1 MRTFNKRAAIG
12 NCTFFVALVLLCVF
26 SHADPAIAQ
35 TSTSGQVLGQVTDAS
50 GAGVPQAKVELHGS
64 ATGAVRSTTTDNSGQ
79 YTFAQVAPGVY
90 GVTVV
95 GSGFAKAV
103 VPSVMVEVG
112 KTTTIN
118 VSLKVGSIAEVVEVR
133 STPGAE
139 LQTLDATVG
148 NTVRGEQ
155 LQALPTLDRNTTSLL
170 LLQPLSMPQQ
180 FSSQSSRFG
189 GQVAGARSDENSFL
203 LDGGEITNPT
213 SGNSDYWKAFNGGPE
228 GSIPTPVESIQEL
241 NVETNNPSGS
251 QSMSLGG
258 GAQVVMV
265 TKRGTDQWHGSL
277 YEVYHGSVLDANR
290 WDANRLGRPRPN
302 VVDNRFG
309 GSLGGHFL
317 PDAWKTYFYVNYEG
331 RRRHEATFVTRL
343 VPSTSLRQGI
353 LRFKDGAGNI
363 ISYPLQPGNIAML
376 CGSAGTGSCDPRN
389 LGMDPA
395 ISQLWQQL
403 EPPGNDTSQGDGLNT
418 IGFSAFGKLPTSSNL
433 GLIRVDHSFGS
444 RFQWTASYRHYTEDA
459 GILRQADIGGILPGD
474 VLGVPAINSRIPR
487 QPRYLVTG
495 LTANFTPNLTN
506 DVHVSWLRDWW
517 EWISLPPFAQRPG
530 ITSAALVPGGDTV
543 NALVPINID
552 TQNSRNRLWNS
563 HGLAL
568 RDDASW
574 LRGKHLLR
582 FGGSFN
588 HTWAYFQ
595 RDDGQLNSQK
605 TLQYFM
611 GNTIGGIS
619 FPSSVRPPAC
629 SATVTTNCLPA
640 NQNSTWN
647 NVYAQVLGLVDA
659 ATILRARD
667 AQLGL
672 LPEGTNLKNAV
683 RYDQAILYAQDTW
696 RLRSTLTLTYGLAW
710 AATVPPVEDDGK
722 LMITVTPSGDI
733 VLPRNYLEQRRQAA
747 LAGQVFNPPVGFTP
761 IGKSGR
767 KYPFDF
773 VGNNF
778 EPRVALAWQPNFDS
792 GVLGRVFSRNKTII
806 RGGYWHFYDRLNGVQ
821 TAIDT
826 LQALGFAQSLL
837 CLGPSLSSGTSLDCR
852 GNSGTTPSTAFR
864 VGIDGSTITLPNLP
878 SSVTPP
884 VVAGQGNPLVPSGN
898 VAFVPSSQVED
909 PQWTPGSHNQW
920 DFTIQREL
928 PGHSRVEAGYV
939 GHTARNIYQGIDLN
953 QVPFFMTAGG
963 QSFAQAFDALA
974 ADPNVT
980 KNQGVSPV
988 APQAFFET
996 ILAGSGTFCAPAFAN
1011 CTAGVANKFSGDITN
1026 QRVRNVFNG
1035 IQSQFKTGPATNAAT
1050 QFTNFFYWS
1059 SLAESNYHAGFVS
1072 YRIRASRGLTL
1083 DANVTYGHSLDNVGV
1098 NQDTDQAFTNSYD
1111 PHYDYGTS
1119 LFDRK
1124 FVLTVLGVYE
1134 LPLHSQSGWLNRI
1147 VGGWQVSPI
1156 VIVASGLP
1164 LRVLD
1169 GSFQE
1174 FGQSGFGAVS
1184 EAVRIGSGGTDA
1196 GVRSVA
1202 PTSGAGS
1209 SGSGKGSGLNIF
1221 ADPQAVFNKFR
1232 PTKLSVDSTSRG
1244 GTLRG
1249 LKSWNVDLSLA
1260 KKIAITE
1267 RTRLTFSSG
1276 FFNLFNH
1283 VNFLDPA
1290 VAGIA
1295 GGAVSLLSP
1304 QTFGVI
1310 TTQGNDPRQVQL
1322 GLRLD
1327 F

>member
-1 MRTFNKRAAIG
+1 MRTFKRRAPISSSFLFE
-12 NCTFFVALVLLCVF
+12 TLVLLCVF
-26 SHADPAIAQ
+26 SPGYQASAQ
-35 TSTSGQVLGQVTDAS
+35 TLTSGQVLGQITDPS
-50 GAGVPQAKVELHGS
+50 GAVVSQAQIDLRDT
-64 ATGAVRSTTTDNSGQ
+64 ATGTVRTTTTDDAGH

-90 GVTVV
+90 SVTVIAT
-95 GSGFAKAV
+95 GFAKAV
-103 VPSVMVEVG
+103 VPALTVQVA
-112 KTTTIN
+112 KTSTIN
-118 VSLKVGSIAEVVEVR
+118 VSLKLGDITEVVQVI

-148 NTVRGEQ
+148 NTIGSEALR
-155 LQALPTLDRNTTSLL
+155 ALPTIERNTTSLL
-170 LLQPLSMPQQ
+170 LLQPLAMPQQ

-189 GQVAGARSDENSFL
+189 GQVAGARSDQNSFL

-228 GSIPTPVESIQEL
+228 GSIPTPIESIQEFT
-241 NVETNNPSGS
+241 VETNNPSGS
-251 QSMSLGG
+251 QSLSLGG

-265 TKRGTDQWHGSL
+265 TKRGTDQFHGSL
-277 YEVYHGSVLDANR
+277 YEGYRGAVLNANR
-290 WDANRLGRPRPN
+290 WDANRLGRPKPN

-309 GSLGGHFL
+309 GSFGGHFL
-317 PDAWKTYFYVNYEG
+317 PGAWKTYFYVNYEG

-353 LRFKDGAGNI
+353 LRFRDGAGNI
-363 ISYPLQPGNIAML
+363 ISYPLQPGNVANV
-376 CGSAGTGSCDPRN
+376 CGSSGTASCDPRN
-389 LGMDPA
+389 KGMAPA
-395 ISQLWQQL
+395 ISQLWQL

-418 IGFSAFGKLPTSSNL
+418 IGFSAFGKLPTTSNL
-433 GLIRVDHSFGS
+433 GLIRVDHPFGR
-444 RFQWTASYRHYTEDA
+444 RFQWTASYRYYKEDA
-459 GILRQADIGGILPGD
+459 GILRQADIGGILPGG
-474 VLGVPAINSRIPR
+474 VRGVPTINSRIPR

-495 LTANFTPNLTN
+495 LTANLTPNLTN

-517 EWISLPPFAQRPG
+517 EWVSLPPFAQLPG
-530 ITSAALVPGGDTV
+530 ITSAALVPGGDTL
-543 NALVPINID
+543 NALVPVNID
-552 TQNSRNRLWNS
+552 TQGSRNRLWNS

-568 RDDASW
+568 KDDVSW
-574 LRGKHLLR
+574 LQGKHTFR

-611 GNTIGGIS
+611 GNTIGGLS
-619 FPSSVRPPAC
+619 FPGSVRPPAC
-629 SATVTTNCLPA
+629 ATASSANCLPA
-640 NQNSTWN
+640 SQNSTWN
-647 NVYAQVLGLVDA
+647 NLYAQVLGLVDA

-667 AQLGL
+667 AQLSL
-672 LPEGTNLKNAV
+672 LPEGTDLKNAV
-683 RYDQAILYAQDTW
+683 RYNQVTVYAQDTW
-696 RLRSTLTLTYGLAW
+696 RLRPTLTLTYGLAW
-710 AATVPPVEDDGK
+710 AVTIPPVEDNGK

-747 LAGQVFNPPVGFTP
+747 LAGQVFNPPVGFSP
-761 IGKSGR
+761 IDKTNR
-767 KYPFDF
+767 KYPFDL
-773 VGNNF
+773 VGRNF
-778 EPRVALAWQPNFDS
+778 EPRVALAWQPRFAS
-792 GVLGRVFSRNKTII
+792 GPLRTLFGQNKTVI
-806 RGGYWHFYDRLNGVQ
+806 RGGYWHFFDRLNGVQ

-837 CLGPSLSSGTSLDCR
+837 CLGPSLSSGTTVDCK
-852 GNSGTTPSTAFR
+852 GNSGTTPSNAFR
-864 VGIDGSTITLPNLP
+864 VGIDGSTIMLPTLP
-878 SSVTPP
+878 SSVSPP
-884 VVAGQGNPLVPSGN
+884 VVAGQGNPLVPGGN
-898 VAFVPSSQVED
+898 IAFVPSSQVED

-928 PGHSRVEAGYV
+928 PGRSRLEVGYV
-939 GHTARNIYQGIDLN
+939 GHTARHIYQGIDLN
-953 QVPFFMTAGG
+953 QVPFFMIAGG

-980 KNQGVSPV
+980 KNQAVSPV

-996 ILAGSGTFCAPAFAN
+996 ILAGSGTFCAPAFVN
-1011 CTAGVANKFSGDITN
+1011 CSAGVASRFSGDITS

-1035 IQSQFKTGPATNAAT
+1035 IQSAFRIGPATNAAT

-1059 SLAESNYHAGFVS
+1059 SLAQSNYHALFVS
-1072 YRIRASRGLTL
+1072 YRVRASHGLTL

-1111 PHYDYGTS
+1111 PNYDYGTS

-1124 FVLTVLGVYE
+1124 FVLTVLGVYQ
-1134 LPLHSQSGWLNRI
+1134 LPFHSRTGWLNRI

-1156 VIVASGLP
+1156 LSVASGLP

-1169 GSFQE
+1169 GSGQE
-1174 FGQSGFGAVS
+1174 FGQSGFGAVA
-1184 EAVRIGSGGTDA
+1184 EAIRTSAGGTTA
-1196 GVRSVA
+1196 GRFSVA
-1202 PTSGAGS
+1202 PTSGCGS
-1209 SGSGKGSGLNIF
+1209 SASGGGSGLNIF
-1221 ADPQAVFNKFR
+1221 ADPQAVCGQFR
-1232 PTKLSVDSTSRG
+1232 AIQLSVDTTSRG

-1249 LKSWNVDLSLA
+1249 FKPWNVDLSLA

-1267 RTRLTFSSG
+1267 RANVTFSAE

-1283 VNFLDPA
+1283 VNFLDPT
-1290 VAGIA
+1290 VN
-1295 GGAVSLLSP
+1295 LQSP

-1310 TTQGNDPRQVQL
+1310 TTQGNDPRQIQL
-1322 GLRLD
+1322 ALRLD

>member
-1 MRTFNKRAAIG
+1 MKLFLFG
-12 NCTFFVALVLLCVF
+12 VVALLCLLL
-26 SHADPAIAQ
+26 PAGPAGGQ
-35 TSTSGQVLGQVTDAS
+35 TLTTGQVLGQVTDPS
-50 GAGVPQAKVELHGS
+50 GAAVPGVKVELRDT

-79 YTFAQVAPGVY
+79 YTFAQVAPGAY
-90 GVTVV
+90 AVTVV

-103 VPSVMVEVG
+103 VRSVTVEVG
-112 KTTTIN
+112 KTTAIN
-118 VSLKVGSIAEVVEVR
+118 VGLKLGNITDVVEVR

-148 NTVRGEQ
+148 NTIRDEQ
-155 LQALPTLDRNTTSLL
+155 LHALPTLDRSTTSLL
-170 LLQPLSMPQQ
+170 LLQPLAMPQQ

-228 GSIPTPVESIQEL
+228 GSIPTPVESIQEF
-241 NVETNNPSGS
+241 NVETNNLSGS

-265 TKRGTDQWHGSL
+265 TKRGTNEFHGSL
-277 YEVYHGSVLDANR
+277 YEAYHGSALDANR

-309 GSLGGHFL
+309 GSLSGHFL
-317 PDAWKTYFYVNYEG
+317 PDAWKTYFYVNYEA

-343 VPSTSLRQGI
+343 VPTDKLRGGTLQ
-353 LRFKDGAGNI
+353 FKDGAGTI
-363 ISYPLQPGNIAML
+363 ISYSLQPGKIATL
-376 CGSAGTGSCDPRN
+376 CGSSGTGSCDPRPGN
-389 LGMDPA
+389 PGFNPA
-395 ISQLWQQL
+395 IQQLWQKF
-403 EPPGNDTSQGDGLNT
+403 EPPGNDTSLGDGLNT
-418 IGFSAFGKLPTSSNL
+418 IGFSGFGKLPITSDL
-433 GLIRVDHSFGS
+433 GVIRLDHSFGS
-444 RFQWTASYRHYTEDA
+444 RFHWTGSYRHYTEDA
-459 GILRQADIGGILPGD
+459 GIVRQVDIGGFFAGN
-474 VLGVPAINSRIPR
+474 VSGVPKILSSIPR
-487 QPRYLVTG
+487 QPRYLVSG
-495 LTANFTPNLTN
+495 LSANFTPNFTN
-506 DVHVSWLRDWW
+506 DVHLSWLRDWW
-517 EWISLPPFAQRPG
+517 LWISLPPFAQLPG

-543 NALVPINID
+543 NALVPVNID
-552 TQNSRNRLWNS
+552 TQGSRNRLWNS
-563 HGLAL
+563 HGVAL
-568 RDDASW
+568 KDDASW
-574 LRGKHLLR
+574 LRGKHLFR

-605 TLQYFM
+605 TLQDFM
-611 GNTIGGIS
+611 TNAIGGINFTDS
-619 FPSSVRPPAC
+619 FRPRAC
-629 SATVTTNCLPA
+629 STTVTTNCLPA
-640 NQNSTWN
+640 SQTSNWN
-647 NVYAQVLGLVDA
+647 NLYAQVLGLVDA

-667 AQLGL
+667 AQLSL
-672 LPEGTNLKNAV
+672 LPEGTDLKNAV
-683 RYDQAILYAQDTW
+683 RYDHATLYAQDTW
-696 RLRSTLTLTYGLAW
+696 RLRPNLTLTYGLAW
-710 AATVPPVEDDGK
+710 AVTIPPVEDNGK
-722 LMITVTPSGDI
+722 LIITVTPSGDV

-767 KYPFDF
+767 KYPFDL
-773 VGNNF
+773 VGRNF

-792 GVLGRVFSRNKTII
+792 GLLGTLFSRNKTVI

-826 LQALGFAQSLL
+826 LQAIGFAQSLL
-837 CLGPSLSSGTSLDCR
+837 CLAPSMNSGAAIDCR
-852 GNSGTTPSTAFR
+852 GNSGTDPSTAFR
-864 VGIDGSTITLPNLP
+864 VGIDGSTIKLPNI
-878 SSVTPP
+878 SASITPP
-884 VVAGQGNPLVPSGN
+884 VVPGNSLVPGAN
-898 VAFVPSSQVED
+898 IAFGPNSFVQD

-928 PGHSRVEAGYV
+928 PGHSRVEVGYV

-963 QSFAQAFDALA
+963 QSFAQAFDNLA
-974 ADPNVT
+974 QLIASNAAIT
-980 KNQGVSPV
+980 
-988 APQAFFET
+988 PQAFFET
-996 ILAGSGTFCAPAFAN
+996 ALKPSSSFCDPSKFAS
-1011 CTAGVANKFSGDITN
+1011 CTAGVAKSFSGDIAN

-1050 QFTNFFYWS
+1050 QFSNFFYWS
-1059 SLAESNYHAGFVS
+1059 SLAESNYHAGFLS
-1072 YRIRASRGLTL
+1072 YRIRASHGLTL

-1098 NQDTDQAFTNSYD
+1098 NQDTDQSFTNSYD

-1134 LPLHSQSGWLNRI
+1134 LPFRSQTGWLNRLI
-1147 VGGWQVSPI
+1147 GGWQVSPI
-1156 VIVASGLP
+1156 VSVASGLP

-1169 GSFQE
+1169 GSGQE
-1174 FGQSGFGAVS
+1174 FGQPSIGAVS
-1184 EAVRIGSGGTDA
+1184 EAVRIATGGTTA
-1196 GVRSVA
+1196 GRFRVA
-1202 PTSGAGS
+1202 PTSGCGS
-1209 SGSGKGSGLNIF
+1209 SASGSGSGLNIF
-1221 ADPQAVFNKFR
+1221 GNPQAVCSQFR
-1232 PTKLSVDSTSRG
+1232 PIQLSVDGTSRG

-1249 LKSWNVDLSLA
+1249 LKAWNVDLGLA

-1267 RTRLTFSSG
+1267 RSKLTFSSG

-1290 VAGIA
+1290 V
-1295 GGAVSLLSP
+1295 SLQSP

-1310 TTQGNDPRQVQL
+1310 TTQGNDPRAIQL
-1322 GLRLD
+1322 GLRFD

>member
-1 MRTFNKRAAIG
+1 MRAIKRRAGSIQLFLFG
-12 NCTFFVALVLLCVF
+12 VVALLCLF
-26 SHADPAIAQ
+26 LTANPARGQ
-35 TSTSGQVLGQVTDAS
+35 TQTTGQVLGQVTDPS
-50 GAGVPQAKVELHGS
+50 GAGVPQAQIELRDT
-64 ATGAVRSTTTDNSGQ
+64 ATGAVRTATTDASGQ
-79 YTFAQVAPGVY
+79 YTFAQVTPGIY
-90 GVTVV
+90 SITVTA
-95 GSGFAKAV
+95 SGFAKAV
-103 VPSVMVEVG
+103 VPSVTVEVG
-112 KTTTIN
+112 KTSSIN
-118 VSLKVGSIAEVVEVR
+118 VRLKLGNITDVVEVR

-148 NTVRGEQ
+148 NTIRGEQ
-155 LQALPTLDRNTTSLL
+155 LHALPTLDRSTTSLL
-170 LLQPLSMPQQ
+170 LLQPLAMPQQ

-228 GSIPTPVESIQEL
+228 GSIPTPVESIQEF

-265 TKRGTDQWHGSL
+265 TKRGTDLWHGSL
-277 YEVYHGSVLDANR
+277 YEAYHGSVLDANR

-309 GSLGGHFL
+309 GSLGGSFL

-331 RRRHEATFVTRL
+331 RRRREATFVTRL
-343 VPSTSLRQGI
+343 VPTTSLRQGFLYGI
-353 LRFKDGAGNI
+353 SLR
-363 ISYPLQPGNIAML
+363 PGNIDQK
-376 CGSAGTGSCDPRN
+376 CGPSGTGSCDPRN
-389 LGMDPA
+389 LGMAPA
-395 ISQLWQQL
+395 ISQLWQL
-403 EPPGNDTSQGDGLNT
+403 EPPGNDTSQGDGINT
-418 IGFSAFGKLPTSSNL
+418 IGFSGFGKLPTTSDL
-433 GLIRVDHSFGS
+433 GVIRLDHSFGS
-444 RFQWTASYRHYTEDA
+444 RFHWTASYRHYTEDA

-474 VLGVPAINSRIPR
+474 VSGVPTINSRIPR
-487 QPRYLVTG
+487 QPRYLVSG
-495 LTANFTPNLTN
+495 LTANFTPNFTN

-517 EWISLPPFAQRPG
+517 LWISLPPFAQVPG
-530 ITSAALVPGGDTV
+530 TTSAALVPGGDTV
-543 NALVPINID
+543 NALVPVNID
-552 TQNSRNRLWNS
+552 TQGSRNRLWNS
-563 HGLAL
+563 HGVAL
-568 RDDASW
+568 KDDVSW
-574 LRGKHLLR
+574 LRGKHLFR

-619 FPSSVRPPAC
+619 FPSSVRPP
-629 SATVTTNCLPA
+629 TLPA
-640 NQNSTWN
+640 SQTSNWN
-647 NVYAQVLGLVDA
+647 NLYAQVLGLVDA

-667 AQLGL
+667 ASLQL
-672 LPEGTNLKNAV
+672 LPEGTDLKNTV
-683 RYDQAILYAQDTW
+683 RYDNATLYAQDTW
-696 RLRSTLTLTYGLAW
+696 RLRPNLTLTYGLAW
-710 AATVPPVEDDGK
+710 AVSVPPVEENGK
-722 LMITVTPSGDI
+722 LMITVTPSGDV

-747 LAGQVFNPPVGFTP
+747 LTGQVFNPPVGFTP

-767 KYPFDF
+767 KYPFDL
-773 VGNNF
+773 VGRNF

-792 GVLGRVFSRNKTII
+792 GVLGTLFSRNKTVI

-826 LQALGFAQSLL
+826 LQAIGFGQSRL
-837 CLGPSLSSGTSLDCR
+837 CLAPIAPTKNPPGTDPCK
-852 GNSGTTPSTAFR
+852 GNSGTDPSTAFR
-864 VGIDGSTITLPNLP
+864 VGAIAAGFDGSTITLSNIAP
-878 SSVTPP
+878 SITPP
-884 VVAGQGNPLVPSGN
+884 VVPGNSLVPGANIS
-898 VAFVPSSQVED
+898 FVPNSQVQD

-928 PGHSRVEAGYV
+928 PGHSRVEVGYV

-963 QSFAQAFDALA
+963 QSFAKAFDALA
-974 ADPNVT
+974 ADPNLG
-980 KNQGVSPV
+980 KNQSLNPV
-988 APQAFFET
+988 TPQAFFEAS
-996 ILAGSGTFCAPAFAN
+996 LAGSKFCAGFAS
-1011 CTAGVANKFSGDITN
+1011 CSAGVVNSFAGDISN

-1050 QFTNFFYWS
+1050 QFSNFFYWS
-1059 SLAESNYHAGFVS
+1059 SLAESNYHAGFLS
-1072 YRIRASRGLTL
+1072 YRIRASHGLTL

-1098 NQDTDQAFTNSYD
+1098 NQDTDQSFTNSYD

-1134 LPLHSQSGWLNRI
+1134 LPFRSQTGWLNRLI
-1147 VGGWQVSPI
+1147 GGWQVSPI
-1156 VIVASGLP
+1156 VSVASGLP

-1169 GSFQE
+1169 GSGQE
-1174 FGQSGFGAVS
+1174 FGQPSIAAVS
-1184 EAVRIGSGGTDA
+1184 EAVRIATGGTTA
-1196 GVRSVA
+1196 GRHNVT
-1202 PTSGAGS
+1202 PPSGLCGS
-1209 SGSGKGSGLNIF
+1209 SASGKGSGLNIF
-1221 ADPQAVFNKFR
+1221 ADPQAVCRQFR
-1232 PTKLSVDSTSRG
+1232 PIQLSVDGTSRG

-1249 LKSWNVDLSLA
+1249 FKAWNVDLGLA

-1267 RTRLTFSSG
+1267 RSKLTFSSG

-1290 VAGIA
+1290 VN
-1295 GGAVSLLSP
+1295 LQSP

-1310 TTQGNDPRQVQL
+1310 TTQGNDPRAIQL
-1322 GLRLD
+1322 GLRFD